1 MFIERWIT
9 RGLPGDG
16 PLQTLVVI
24 KIFFTPVSFLP
35 SYSCVYSM
43 AESTMLRQRAR
54 QQKDA
59 REAWNQKKNRL
70 MLEASESYEDF
81 LDELDLMKQY
91 RADSVKV
98 LNSVADEIDKRRL
111 EVNIA
116 KLVGASVGV
125 LGAAVAAT
133 GVALVPFTGGISAA
147 VGGVIGGIVLGLG
160 TLTSAGAHITE
171 KVLENV
177 DLAEVQKVIDK
188 DVEQCEKVQALWG
201 EFEKN
206 CNAVFDLVKFTDPSE
221 EPDFCSLKTWVVTA
235 VRETKS
241 VVAVIA
247 EALHAGYKE
256 LTGSAKRESNDGKSS
271 DDKADMLWNAL
282 FTVAKA
288 IAENPSEL
296 KSVASFVLINGFVA
310 GGFIAFT
317 QILTFGLGN
326 LYVLVK
332 TSVDVS
338 KGSLS
343 KVAAD
348 LREKSAQ
355 LEQELQ
361 FWEKALDYK

>member
-43 AESTMLRQRAR
+43 AEGTMLRQRAR

-98 LNSVADEIDKRRL
+98 LNSVADKIDKRHL
-111 EVNIA
+111 GVNIA
-116 KLVGASVGV
+116 KLVGASVGI
-125 LGAAVAAT
+125 LGAGIAAT
-133 GVALVPFTGGISAA
+133 GVALVPFTAGISAVVA
-147 VGGVIGGIVLGLG
+147 GVAGVIGGSVLGLG
-160 TLTSAGAHITE
+160 TLTSPGAHITE
-171 KVLENV
+171 KVLEDV

-188 DVEQCEKVQALWG
+188 DVEQCKKVQELWR

-206 CNAVFDLVKFTDPSE
+206 CNAVFDLVNFADLSE
-221 EPDFCSLKTWVVTA
+221 EPSFRSLKTWVV
-235 VRETKS
+235 K
-241 VVAVIA
+241 
-247 EALHAGYKE
+247 ALHAGYEK
-256 LTGSAKRESNDGKSS
+256 LTCFAKRYIDGKSS
-271 DDKADMLWNAL
+271 DYKADKLL
-282 FTVAKA
+282 FTVAMA
-288 IAENPSEL
+288 IAENCSKL
-296 KSVASFVLINGFVA
+296 KSAASFVYRNSIVA
-310 GGFIAFT
+310 GLSIAST
-317 QILTFGLGN
+317 QLLTLGLGN
-326 LYVLVK
+326 LYVLVT
-332 TSVDVS
+332 TSIDVS
-338 KGSLS
+338 NGSLS
-343 KVAAD
+343 KVAAN

-355 LEQELQ
+355 LEQERQ

>member
-1 MFIERWIT
+1 MTE
-9 RGLPGDG
+9 G
-16 PLQTLVVI
+16 
-24 KIFFTPVSFLP
+24 
-35 SYSCVYSM
+35 
-43 AESTMLRQRAR
+43 TMLRQRAR

-59 REAWNQKKNRL
+59 REAWNQKKNKF
-70 MLEASESYEDF
+70 MLEASGSYENF
-81 LDELDLMKQY
+81 LDEFDLMKRY

-111 EVNIA
+111 KVNIA
-116 KLVGASVGV
+116 KLVGASAGI

-133 GVALVPFTGGISAA
+133 GIALIPFTAGISAVVA
-147 VGGVIGGIVLGLG
+147 GVAGVIGGSVLGLG

-188 DVEQCEKVQALWG
+188 DVEQCEKVQELWG

-206 CNAVFDLVKFTDPSE
+206 CNAVFDLVKFADLSE
-221 EPDFCSLKTWVVTA
+221 EPSFRSLKTWVVTA

-247 EALHAGYKE
+247 EALHAGYEK
-256 LTGSAKRESNDGKSS
+256 LTCSAKRESNDGKSS
-271 DDKADMLWNAL
+271 DESKAETLWVAL
-282 FTVAKA
+282 FAVAMA

-296 KSVASFVLINGFVA
+296 KSVASFVLRNGFVA

-317 QILTFGLGN
+317 LILTFGVGN
-326 LYVLVK
+326 LFVLIT
-332 TSVDVS
+332 TSIDVA

-343 KVAAD
+343 EVAAN

-355 LEQELQ
+355 LEQEQQ